1 MAPRT
6 FADHVAADR
15 RFRLLYL
22 LEASNGYRMAASL
35 LHSALASFAH
45 TPSHDTLDA
54 DLAWLAEQGLVAL
67 SDVGGTQ
74 IATLTTRGLDVAL
87 GAATVPGVR
96 RRGPED

>member
-35 LHSALASFAH
+35 LHSALGTFGH
-45 TPSHDTLDA
+45 TPSHDVLDA
-54 DLAWLAEQGLVAL
+54 DLAWLDEQGLVTLAQ
-67 SDVGGTQ
+67 VGSTH
-74 IATLTTRGLDVAL
+74 IATATTRGVDVAL
-87 GAATVPGVR
+87 GAAVVPGVR